1 MSDQPKPPQTA
12 VALEYDGENAPRVSA
27 TGRHEIAE
35 EIIRIAKE
43 NDVPLYE
50 NAELVSLLAT
60 LELGDEIPEVLYLA
74 IAQIIAFV
82 YHLQGKLPDDFAVY
96 EEPRPQPTS
105 ESTELVIDTHQFIQ
119 GDNNE
124 L

>member
-1 MSDQPKPPQTA
+1 MNNHTNPPPTA
-12 VALEYDGENAPRVSA
+12 VALEYDGSEAPRVTA
-27 TGRHEIAE
+27 TGRHDIAE

-43 NDVPLYE
+43 HDVPLYE

-82 YHLQGKLPDDFAVY
+82 YYLQGKIPDGFTKPSTADMNPS
-96 EEPRPQPTS
+96 ENTDLIIDKHQLISGDEPLS
-105 ESTELVIDTHQFIQ
+105 
-119 GDNNE
+119 
-124 L
+124 

>member
-1 MSDQPKPPQTA
+1 MSDQHKPPRTA
-12 VALEYDGENAPRVSA
+12 VALEYDGSNSPRVSA

-35 EIIRIAKE
+35 EILRIAKE
-43 NDVPLYE
+43 HNVPLYE

-82 YHLQGKLPDDFAVY
+82 YYLQGKIPQDF
-96 EEPRPQPTS
+96 
-105 ESTELVIDTHQFIQ
+105 
-119 GDNNE
+119 N
-124 L
+124 